1 MTGLQDHLHGLW
13 LPLVTPFRD
22 GALDER
28 SLRRLTRHYS
38 GQAVDGFILGATSGE
53 GMTLRETELERL
65 VAIVRD
71 EMAAGRRTPPIC
83 LGLSGAD
90 TSRLKERL
98 DETADWP
105 IDGYL
110 IASPYYVRPSQR
122 GLLAHF
128 EALADHA
135 AWPIALYNI
144 PYRTSVNITNQTLLR
159 LAEHRNIVGLKDC
172 GANREQSIAL
182 LRDRPKGQ
190 SPIDALRA
198 LIVKLSDQ
206 KHPLSHIDRQMVGW
220 WRVIAGEGA
229 SRADIESVRRTYG
242 FDRPVAVRYF
252 QWLGNAASGN
262 LGDSYRQRRPVINIV
277 RERLPVT
284 VGLACLALAISLAIS
299 LPLAIAAAV
308 KRNSVWDRLALAIS
322 VIGQAV
328 PAFWIAGA
336 SAFTREIRLRGSLS
350 RSRTSTAATSAAASR
365 AGSVSTSCEGSSTSG
380 VAR

>member
-1 MTGLQDHLHGLW
+1 MTDLRTHLHGLW
-13 LPLVTPFRD
+13 LPLVTPFQ
-22 GALDER
+22 GGKLDET

-71 EMAAGRRTPPIC
+71 EMAAGRRSIPIC

-182 LRDRPKGQ
+182 LRDRPKGFRVLTGEDANYLEALTDGADGGIVLSAHVETATFAAVYAEVKRGNHDAAQ
-190 SPIDALRA
+190 ARWHEVAELTRLLFTEPSPAPAKHWLWRSGLIDSPEVRLPMVEVSSELAA
-198 LIVKLSDQ
+198 Q
-206 KHPLSHIDRQMVGW
+206 IDR
-220 WRVIAGEGA
+220 E
-229 SRADIESVRRTYG
+229 IERRMK
-242 FDRPVAVRYF
+242 VA
-252 QWLGNAASGN
+252 A
-262 LGDSYRQRRPVINIV
+262 
-277 RERLPVT
+277 
-284 VGLACLALAISLAIS
+284 
-299 LPLAIAAAV
+299 
-308 KRNSVWDRLALAIS
+308 
-322 VIGQAV
+322 
-328 PAFWIAGA
+328 
-336 SAFTREIRLRGSLS
+336 
-350 RSRTSTAATSAAASR
+350 
-365 AGSVSTSCEGSSTSG
+365 
-380 VAR
+380 